1 MARINHSVSA
11 SSPSVDSS
19 IYRDRTPDG
28 QQSAP
33 AARQRAARATTV
45 YSAVSSPTDASS
57 DKENRPNNHPARMDK
72 GKAPMRPPSMP
83 TPTSDGNENEIP
95 RASKKR
101 KLHGRDTSVTTNGE
115 PIADLQ
121 YYDPDQ
127 DPEERRQLRREMR
140 DLTRDFNDRREQL
153 MDGDNSELIGFI
165 EKSNT
170 LYNRVKQTADATID
184 SRFLVNASDLTLKKT
199 TAMVM
204 GENSTGID
212 VDEFVTKCIAFMQN
226 NGYDD
231 DEAAP
236 TQAASTQARAR
247 KQARRN
253 NLDSDDEQEDTGD
266 AHAWDILG
274 ERACFNSNRRP
285 PVPGFLLGPL
295 SVQKRVRAT
304 QTQRRARLRRDPQL
318 ERRPESLQPED
329 IQRQENSNLMT
340 LVKKIRGELITVL
353 TRRMEA
359 VDEELGEYPGEP
371 SEEVIEETMEKHGIT
386 HDGEEEPAMS
396 LFEFAINPQS
406 FGQTVENLFYTSFL
420 IREGS
425 VRIEK
430 DRHGL
435 PIICPT
441 ESRGL
446 NEQRAQNVSRHQAV
460 FSIDYPMWQKFIE
473 AFNIR
478 EPVIAHRNDEQPTQS
493 VRGWYG

>member
-274 ERACFNSNRRP
+274 ERACFN
-285 PVPGFLLGPL
+285 
-295 SVQKRVRAT
+295 
-304 QTQRRARLRRDPQL
+304 
-318 ERRPESLQPED
+318 
-329 IQRQENSNLMT
+329 M
-340 LVKKIRGELITVL
+340 L

>member
-101 KLHGRDTSVTTNGE
+101 KLHDRDTSVTTNGE

-127 DPEERRQLRREMR
+127 DPEERRQLRRDMR

-274 ERACFNSNRRP
+274 ERACFN
-285 PVPGFLLGPL
+285 
-295 SVQKRVRAT
+295 
-304 QTQRRARLRRDPQL
+304 
-318 ERRPESLQPED
+318 
-329 IQRQENSNLMT
+329 M
-340 LVKKIRGELITVL
+340 L

>member
-101 KLHGRDTSVTTNGE
+101 KLHDRDISVTTNGE

-274 ERACFNSNRRP
+274 ERACFN
-285 PVPGFLLGPL
+285 
-295 SVQKRVRAT
+295 
-304 QTQRRARLRRDPQL
+304 
-318 ERRPESLQPED
+318 
-329 IQRQENSNLMT
+329 M
-340 LVKKIRGELITVL
+340 L